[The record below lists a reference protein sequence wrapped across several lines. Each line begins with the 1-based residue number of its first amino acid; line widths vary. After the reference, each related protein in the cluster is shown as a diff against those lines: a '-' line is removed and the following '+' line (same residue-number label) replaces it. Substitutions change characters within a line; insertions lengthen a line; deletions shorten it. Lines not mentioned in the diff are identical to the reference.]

1 MSKSDNS
8 SDKEEEIDLNKGGK
22 YLIRKMRIGNK
33 EIQYKPQD
41 NNNENYIED
50 GIIERFYKR
59 ENNKKDNDDKDDN
72 DNQNSARQNNKNNL
86 NNNND
91 NNTEQNNDLLNSQL
105 NIQKQLDEVNA
116 KLDNYNNLFINL
128 YSTVQNNS
136 NLNNNNNDNK
146 ENKENKENNNDN
158 NKDNNDNEKNENK
171 INKDNTEKDDN
182 NINDMENL
190 NKAMNENDNIY
201 IINDNGLHIE
211 ESEDKEQNPDSI
223 ITFKNKKKVLFY
235 RQFKYLLPVYNQV
248 NQFTGLYKDLNYK
261 FPRRQN
267 LKLEQIKRKT
277 MPYVDL
283 TELKKEINDLKIQ
296 QKIDKKESEEKII
309 LGMDKLKRSF
319 ENGLKE
325 KEKEQNSHFNMEDT
339 NYNNFQN
346 NTIDYQLNNRISFI
360 NSNDFQTM
368 NDSRKYDNGNFDEEY
383 LLYKDFTNKMNP
395 QDNKISKDFLPRIN
409 QSNKSINYHPK
420 YNIKNSSINN
430 TKPLLKHSKSIK
442 NFEAIN
448 PLSNKYY
455 SKQKS
460 NIPNFRY
467 SNSINFMNPLMDSF
481 NPYPKG
487 LKKNYSLNHMSNK
500 NNSNILF
507 PNKNNHAKKFM
518 RFSLKF

>member
-8 SDKEEEIDLNKGGK
+8 SDEEEEIDLNKGGK

-33 EIQYKPQD
+33 EIQYTAQD
-41 NNNENYIED
+41 KNNENYIED

-59 ENNKKDNDDKDDN
+59 ENNKNDNEDNDDN
-72 DNQNSARQNNKNNL
+72 DNQNSARENNKNNL

-136 NLNNNNNDNK
+136 NLNGNNNDNK
-146 ENKENKENNNDN
+146 ENEENNNDN
-158 NKDNNDNEKNENK
+158 NKDNNDNENNENK
-171 INKDNTEKDDN
+171 INKDNKEKDDN
-182 NINDMENL
+182 NINEMEYL

-277 MPYVDL
+277 MPYMDL

-296 QKIDKKESEEKII
+296 QKKDKKESEEKII

-339 NYNNFQN
+339 YYNNFKN

-368 NDSRKYDNGNFDEEY
+368 NDSRKFDNGNFDEEY

-420 YNIKNSSINN
+420 YNINNSSINSS
-430 TKPLLKHSKSIK
+430 KPLLHHSKSIK
-442 NFEAIN
+442 SFEPFN
-448 PLSNKYY
+448 PLSNKHY
-455 SKQKS
+455 SKQKI
-460 NIPNFRY
+460 NIPNLRY
-467 SNSINFMNPLMDSF
+467 SNSINFMNPLMDSYY
-481 NPYPKG
+481 PYPKS

-507 PNKNNHAKKFM
+507 PNKNNHAKKFT